1 MKTSALAEDRVEEL
15 LSLHRRV
22 FGDNVVRI
30 PSEQKS
36 GLSTP
41 DVEALNLN
49 RSSRRRLNSLL
60 SGKSRRYKS
69 DSEADFA
76 ACCALVEGGMTD
88 EAHVDAVIRSS
99 ALMRPKW
106 DERRGD
112 CTYGERTIKKAL
124 TAVRQGQEDKQLE
137 SAALVQQLN
146 QEFAVVTA
154 GSSVVILREIRDAE
168 GSPDIVLLKERA
180 FRLLLLNWPKL
191 DGDNASKHWLANPQR
206 REYDG
211 LVFDPSGKS
220 PENFY
225 NLFRGFSTTPKSGAC
240 HLYLRFVRDVICAGD
255 AELGSYVIN
264 WMAHLIQRPEELP
277 EVALVL
283 RSGQGTG
290 KNTLVTPLAR
300 ILGQMFYECTNME
313 RLTGKF
319 NNHLKDKLLVH
330 ANEATWGGNKSA
342 EGTLKAMITDSF
354 RAVEPKGKDIIT
366 VRNCSRL
373 IISSNEKWPVACGPD
388 DRRFVFLDVSEVHK
402 QDHAYFKAV
411 YDELD
416 SGGVEALH
424 DHFLKVDIDGWHPRQ
439 RPKPRYGA
447 DVKIRSLDLVGQ
459 WWNEVLETGVVTGS
473 VNGLSISQYPW
484 GTEPN
489 VSTDM
494 IVAAIETFARKQP
507 RREWVHDRGALFK
520 RLNKLCPG
528 ITKTRPTD
536 RYNHGTRSHCYVFPP
551 LDECRRSFEKAI
563 NCEGL
568 IDWSD
573 AENNDN

>member
-1 MKTSALAEDRVEEL
+1 MTMLKSATTSRDWRHLFREMNVPIVDR
-15 LSLHRRV
+15 
-22 FGDNVVRI
+22 
-30 PSEQKS
+30 KS
-36 GLSTP
+36 TG
-41 DVEALNLN
+41 N
-49 RSSRRRLNSLL
+49 
-60 SGKSRRYKS
+60 GKDKKS
-69 DSEADFA
+69 VPGSIKY
-76 ACCALVEGGMTD
+76 D
-88 EAHVDAVIRSS
+88 EASIIEGSRNVELASIAGRLRHFGATESEITRQLLEKNATDVTPPLSEVEVRSIATSVARYEPAHLTGAKIEDVCEETRAGALKLIADANR
-99 ALMRPKW
+99 
-106 DERRGD
+106 
-112 CTYGERTIKKAL
+112 
-124 TAVRQGQEDKQLE
+124 
-137 SAALVQQLN
+137 
-146 QEFAVVTA
+146 EFAVVTV
-154 GSSVVILREIRDAE
+154 GSSVVILREMKCAD
-168 GSPDIVLLKERA
+168 GLPDGQLLTESG
-180 FRLLLLNWPKL
+180 FRLLTKNWPRL
-191 DGDNASKHWLANPQR
+191 MGEAFSNHWLQSPSR

-255 AELGSYVIN
+255 AELDSYVIN
-264 WMAHLIQRPEELP
+264 WMAHLIQRPQELP

-290 KNTLVTPLAR
+290 KNTLVKPLAR

-373 IISSNEKWPVACGPD
+373 IISSNEEWPVACGPD

-411 YDELD
+411 YEELK

-424 DHFLKVDIDGWHPRQ
+424 DHLLKVDIDGWHPRQ
-439 RPKPRYGA
+439 RPKPRFGA
-447 DVKIRSLDLVGQ
+447 DVKIRSLDLVGR
-459 WWNEVLETGVVTGS
+459 WLYETLESGV
-473 VNGLSISQYPW
+473 ISSGDDYIATPRYPW
-484 GTEPN
+484 GTEPK
-489 VSTDM
+489 VPRDT
-494 IVAAIETFARKQP
+494 IVASVEAFARKQL
-507 RREWVHDRGALFK
+507 RRESVPDRGALFK
-520 RLNKLCPG
+520 RVYKLCDG
-528 ITKTRPTD
+528 VTETR
-536 RYNHGTRSHCYVFPP
+536 RERVGRRERCCVFPT

-568 IDWSD
+568 IDWSEVEGD
-573 AENNDN
+573 DN

>member
-1 MKTSALAEDRVEEL
+1 MKTSALAEDRVDEL

-30 PSEQKS
+30 PSEQK
-36 GLSTP
+36 GELSTH
-41 DVEALNLN
+41 DVEALTLN
-49 RSSRRRLNSLL
+49 QSSRRRLQSLL
-60 SGKSRRYKS
+60 SGTSRKYKS
-69 DSEADFA
+69 DSEAEFA

-99 ALMRPKW
+99 ALMRSKW

-112 CTYGERTIKKAL
+112 CTYGERTIRKAL
-124 TAVRQGQEDKQLE
+124 ADVRQGQQDKQLE

-168 GSPDIVLLKERA
+168 GNPDIVLLKESA

-191 DGDNASKHWLANPQR
+191 DGDNASMHWLGNPQR

-211 LVFDPSGKS
+211 LVFDPSRQTAA
-220 PENFY
+220 NFY

-240 HLYLRFVRDVICAGD
+240 HLYLRFVCDVICAGD

-373 IISSNEKWPVACGPD
+373 IISSNEEWPVACGPD

-424 DHFLKVDIDGWHPRQ
+424 DHLLKVDIDGWHPRR

-447 DVKIRSLDLVGQ
+447 DLKIRSLDLVGQ
-459 WWNEVLETGVVTGS
+459 WWYDVLETGVVKG
-473 VNGLSISQYPW
+473 GGDFPSIPQCPW
-484 GTEPN
+484 SGEPK
-489 VSTDM
+489 VSKDM
-494 IVAAIETFARKQP
+494 IVTSVVSFARKQL
-507 RREWVHDRGALFK
+507 RREWVPDPGTLFK
-520 RLNKLCPG
+520 RLHKLCPG
-528 ITKTRPTD
+528 ITKARPKNQGGYD
-536 RYNHGTRSHCYVFPP
+536 ARSRCCVFPA
-551 LDECRRSFEKAI
+551 LKECRRSFEKAI
-563 NCEGL
+563 SCEGL
-568 IDWSD
+568 IDWSEVED
-573 AENNDN
+573 DDN